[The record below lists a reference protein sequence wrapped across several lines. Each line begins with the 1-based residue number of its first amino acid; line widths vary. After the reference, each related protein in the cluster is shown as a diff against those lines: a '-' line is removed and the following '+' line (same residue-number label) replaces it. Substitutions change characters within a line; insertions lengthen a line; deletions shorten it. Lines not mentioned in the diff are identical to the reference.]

1 MKALAFLL
9 AFMTLILSVTPCCV
23 GESHCVEEMAIECTE
38 HSDAEQDTP
47 HPNPPCSPYY
57 ACGNCLGFVYQPGS
71 SLTLCFLFFTEQDFN
86 SFYVESL
93 SVSHLHPPQKPPIQI
108 QENIIN

>member
-9 AFMTLILSVTPCCV
+9 AFMTLTLSVMPCCV
-23 GESHCVEEMAIECTE
+23 GESQCMEEMTIECAE
-38 HSDAEQDTP
+38 HSGADQDTP
-47 HPNPPCSPYY
+47 HPDSPSSPFY

-71 SLTLCFLFFTEQDFN
+71 SFMPSFLFSTEQDFN

-93 SVSHLHPPQKPPIQI
+93 SGSHLHPLKKPPIQI
-108 QENIIN
+108 